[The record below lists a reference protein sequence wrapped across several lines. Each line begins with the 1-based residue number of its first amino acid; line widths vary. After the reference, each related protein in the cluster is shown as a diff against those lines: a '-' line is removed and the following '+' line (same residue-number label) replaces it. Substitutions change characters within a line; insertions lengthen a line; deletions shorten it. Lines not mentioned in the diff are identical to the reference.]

1 MTVTVTA
8 AVITA
13 LKASTALTT
22 ALGGSF
28 VYPRSREAVAQIP
41 GIYLTTNT
49 ERRKRRPG
57 YNVDRKRDNAPI
69 LQVDIFHAGTAAQ
82 VDAVADAVDA
92 ALFRANVA
100 GTRSWEGVSR
110 SDQYEDDLQR
120 HHIALRYSFAYTLTD
135 T

>member
-1 MTVTVTA
+1 MTVAITA

-13 LKASTALTT
+13 LKANTALTT
-22 ALGGSF
+22 ALGGAF
-28 VYPRSREAVAQIP
+28 VYPRSRQAVSQVP
-41 GIYLTTNT
+41 GVYLLTNN

-57 YNVDRKRDNAPI
+57 YNIDRKRDNTQI
-69 LQVDIFHAGTAAQ
+69 LQADIFHAGTAAQ

-110 SDQYEDDLQR
+110 SEQFEDDTGR
-120 HHIALRYSFAYTLTD
+120 HHVALRYSFAYTITD

>member
-1 MTVTVTA
+1 MTVPITA
-8 AVITA
+8 AIITA
-13 LKASTALTT
+13 LKANAALTT
-22 ALGGSF
+22 ALGGQYI
-28 VYPRSREAVAQIP
+28 YPRSREAVAQVP
-41 GIYLTTNT
+41 GAYLTTNT

-135 T
+135 P